1 VNRHLVWIAAAAALW
16 SSPAAAAD
24 TGGQEAGA
32 AVAACIAASEKGQS
46 ERDAGH
52 YRNARKA
59 FGECARDDCP
69 AVVAKQCAGWL
80 RQLDETA
87 PTLVLGARD
96 EQGHDIDDVAVSFD
110 GEPFVS
116 KLDGRP
122 IEVDGG
128 PHVLRFERPGS
139 EPVEEHVVLR
149 AGEKARVLTV
159 TLRSTTVATPPGT
172 AEPETAEPEP
182 VTPPPEP
189 EPMLSARHVTAAA
202 LVLGALGAAGTGVFF
217 LTQASSESQ
226 SASQLRGALPTNACV
241 GGSSSLCSNLSQT
254 VSQQHTDENV
264 ATSLFVGSGILLAG
278 AVAAWALWPSHDAP
292 QTSGL
297 APVPGGAV
305 LFFSARLP

>member
-1 VNRHLVWIAAAAALW
+1 VKKHFAWIAAAALW
-16 SSPAAAAD
+16 SCPAAAAD
-24 TGGQEAGA
+24 AAPAAGA
-32 AVAACIAASEKGQS
+32 PVAECIAASEKGQS

-52 YRNARKA
+52 YRKARQA
-59 FGECARDDCP
+59 FVQCAREVCP
-69 AVVAKQCAGWL
+69 AVVAKSCASWL

-96 EQGHDIDDVAVSFD
+96 EQGHDIDDVTVSFD

-128 PHVLRFERPGS
+128 SHVLRFERPGS
-139 EPVEEHVVLR
+139 EPVEQRVVLR
-149 AGEKARVLTV
+149 AGEKARVVTV
-159 TLRSTTVATPPGT
+159 MLRSTAAATTQPPVT
-172 AEPETAEPEP
+172 PEP
-182 VTPPPEP
+182 VEAPPPEP
-189 EPMLSARHVTAAA
+189 EPLLSARHVTAAA

-217 LTQASSESQ
+217 VTQASSESQ
-226 SASQLRGALPTNACV
+226 SASQLRATLPTNTCV
-241 GGSSSLCSNLSQT
+241 GVSSPLCSNLSQT
-254 VSQQHTDENV
+254 VNQQHTDENI

-278 AVAAWALWPSHDAP
+278 AIAAWVFWPSSHDAP
-292 QTSGL
+292 QPSGL